1 MRIRECLLSSFFIF
15 LCALASAQR
24 NNPLAV
30 FQEIPKLARQAEEA
44 PPDSVEI
51 IYQQFKND
59 YPLKQFI
66 QVNGMMDQV
75 RLALIDRF
83 IKLNNKRAFE
93 IATEISDNKIRW
105 QQLERTKKFRLSSKR
120 AKEIKTR
127 LAELEASIPE
137 RKSLWQNQTADL
149 LYFSNNAKVA
159 IAYLKGAG
167 WGDIDLD
174 RSPLLGAHIFSSLGN
189 DEKAVTLLANWV
201 KKGNA
206 DQYVKDKLAY
216 FYEILPNKIGSFLEY
231 QESLMKDLQNEKWK
245 EKSKYEVNYPAPKFD
260 LFDLHGKR
268 VSLESL
274 RGKVIVL
281 DFWATWC
288 KPCLAAF
295 PAMKIVKDRFKDNPN
310 VVFLFVN
317 TLERRKSPE
326 GRIEQIEL
334 LLQDRGLNF
343 DVLIDIEQASGFKMA
358 SAYGVSSIP
367 AQFIIDTNGIVKYKL
382 GGFNGNIDSMVEE
395 LNVLINSLLKG
406 E

>member
-1 MRIRECLLSSFFIF
+1 MRIRECLLSSFFIL
-15 LCALASAQR
+15 LCAFASAQS

-30 FQEIPKLARQAEEA
+30 FQEIPKIARQVDKTT
-44 PPDSVEI
+44 PDSLEI
-51 IYQQFKND
+51 IYQQFKKD

-93 IATEISDNKIRW
+93 IATELSDNKIRW
-105 QQLERTKKFRLSSKR
+105 QQLERSKKLTLSRKG
-120 AKEIKTR
+120 AKELMSR
-127 LAELEASIPE
+127 FADLELSIPE
-137 RKSLWQNQTADL
+137 RKFLWQNQTADL

-159 IAYLKGAG
+159 FAYLKGAG
-167 WGDIDLD
+167 WGDSDFD
-174 RSPLLGAHIFSSLGN
+174 KSPLLGAHIYSSLGI
-189 DEKAVTLLANWV
+189 DEKAVTLLADWV

-206 DQYVKDKLAY
+206 DQYVKDKLAF
-216 FYEILPNKIGSFLEY
+216 FYERLPNKTSSFVEY
-231 QESLMKDLQNEKWK
+231 QDALMKDLQNEKWK
-245 EKSKYEVNYPAPKFD
+245 EKSKYEVSYVAPKFD
-260 LFDLHGKR
+260 LLDLQGKR
-268 VSLESL
+268 VSLERL
-274 RGKVIVL
+274 RGKVVVL

-317 TLERRKSPE
+317 TLERKKSQE
-326 GRIEQIEL
+326 SRIEQIEL

-343 DVLIDIEQASGFKMA
+343 DVLIDIEQESGFKMA

>member
-1 MRIRECLLSSFFIF
+1 MRIRECLLSSFFIL
-15 LCALASAQR
+15 LCAFVSAQS

-30 FQEIPKLARQAEEA
+30 FQEIPKIARQVDKTT
-44 PPDSVEI
+44 PDSLEI
-51 IYQQFKND
+51 IYQQFKKD

-93 IATEISDNKIRW
+93 IATELSDNKIRW
-105 QQLERTKKFRLSSKR
+105 QQLERSKKLTLSRKG
-120 AKEIKTR
+120 AKELMFR
-127 LAELEASIPE
+127 FADLELSIPE
-137 RKSLWQNQTADL
+137 RKFLWQNQTADL

-159 IAYLKGAG
+159 FAYLKGAG
-167 WGDIDLD
+167 WGDSDFD
-174 RSPLLGAHIFSSLGN
+174 KSPLLGAHIYSSLGN
-189 DEKAVTLLANWV
+189 DEKAVTLLADWV
-201 KKGNA
+201 KNGNA
-206 DQYVKDKLAY
+206 DQYVKDKLAF
-216 FYEILPNKIGSFLEY
+216 FYERLPNKTSSFEAY
-231 QESLMKDLQNEKWK
+231 QEALMKDLQDEKWK
-245 EKSKYEVNYPAPKFD
+245 EKSQYEVSYVAPKFD
-260 LFDLHGKR
+260 LLDLQGKR

-274 RGKVIVL
+274 RGKVVVL

-295 PAMKIVKDRFKDNPN
+295 PAMNIVKDRFKDNPN

-317 TLERRKSPE
+317 TLERKKSQE
-326 GRIEQIEL
+326 SRMEQIEL

-343 DVLIDIEQASGFKMA
+343 DVLIDIEQESGFKMA
-358 SAYGVSSIP
+358 SAYDVSSIP